1 MNNNAETRQSAIQ
14 LVRQRFLSVCE
25 RTAFNA
31 ETVTEETDFFDV
43 CYDLV
48 DFIELIMEC
57 EREFNCRI
65 DEEDKTEYSFDN
77 VKQFIDWA
85 SLNVA

>member
-14 LVRQRFLSVCE
+14 LVRQRFLSICE
-25 RTAFNA
+25 RMAFNV

-43 CYDLV
+43 CYDWL
-48 DFIELIMEC
+48 DFIDLIMEC
-57 EREFNCRI
+57 EKEFNCKI
-65 DEEDKTEYSFDN
+65 DEKDKTEYSFDT